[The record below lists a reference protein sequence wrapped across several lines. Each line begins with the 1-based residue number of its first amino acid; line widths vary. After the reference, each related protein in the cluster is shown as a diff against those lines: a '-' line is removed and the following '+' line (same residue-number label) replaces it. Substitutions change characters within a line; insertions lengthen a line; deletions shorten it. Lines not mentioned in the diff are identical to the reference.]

1 MLLGTYQV
9 KVSSGRRVFIPAQFR
24 SQLGENLIIAKWYEE
39 CLVLVSVDS
48 WNVLYK
54 RLAGDQKI
62 IVLPIR
68 DTERFILGSAF
79 EVTIDDQGRTII
91 PESLSEFSKL
101 SDEISFIG
109 LGDRVEI
116 WSTVIWQEKQKT
128 LAKEASEIIERL
140 ATEERLANGN

>member
-39 CLVLVSVDS
+39 CLVLVSADS
-48 WNVLYK
+48 WNALYK
-54 RLAGDQKI
+54 RLVGETKI
-62 IVLPIR
+62 IVSPIR
-68 DTERFILGSAF
+68 ETERFILGSAF

-91 PESLSEFSKL
+91 PESLNEFSKL

-116 WSTVIWQEKQKT
+116 WDSKIWEEKQKT
-128 LAKEASEIIERL
+128 LAKEAFEIIEQL
-140 ATEERLANGN
+140 AKGQK